1 MNKYLTLLGCSVIP
15 LAVVSGCSSAPK
27 APKPTGDMIAINQ
40 SIPVEIASS
49 IHPVQPIKP
58 ATVVSKN
65 EKVDVGGI
73 DEFEALAALEKNTK
87 TGKTT
92 VLGGVATGNQTTEKC
107 FACEKTAPKAVV
119 STAKVEQQ
127 KPVVKPVV
135 KPKLSVG
142 VNESA
147 FVAVLRWARTK
158 NFDGIVFN
166 TSDAL
171 RERFERKNNGAFY
184 AETAEESLRLLATEF
199 AKENSTLNFWF
210 AFDSVNK
217 KLIIHDIGDRVDVH
231 MFAVQ
236 QGSLKKNA
244 FALAAD
250 LGWKVTAASWPAS
263 TPDYN
268 ETAGYKLA
276 VSGDAIRS
284 FRDLLKGYNIQA
296 QLDLSTNTAYFTAL
310 NK

>member
-1 MNKYLTLLGCSVIP
+1 MNKYLTLLGFSVIP

-27 APKPTGDMIAINQ
+27 APKPTGDMIAVNQ
-40 SIPVEIASS
+40 SIPTEIANS
-49 IHPVQPIKP
+49 IHPVQPVKTTPVINK
-58 ATVVSKN
+58 TKN
-65 EKVDVGGI
+65 VEVGGI
-73 DEFEALAALEKNTK
+73 DEFDALAALEKDTK
-87 TGKTT
+87 TGKST
-92 VLGGVATGNQTTEKC
+92 VLGGNAASKKTTDKC
-107 FACEKTAPKAVV
+107 FACEKTVGGVVVAPAKA
-119 STAKVEQQ
+119 EQQ
-127 KPVVKPVV
+127 KPIV

-147 FVAVLRWARTK
+147 FIAVSRWARSK

-184 AETAEESLRLLATEF
+184 ADTTEESLRLLAAEF
-199 AKENSTLNFWF
+199 TKENPKLNFWF

-231 MFAVQ
+231 MFTVQ

-250 LGWKVTAASWPAS
+250 LGWKVTAVSWPAS

-268 ETAGYKLA
+268 EMAGYKLV

-296 QLDLSTNTAYFTAL
+296 QLDLSTNTAYFTPL

>member
-1 MNKYLTLLGCSVIP
+1 MNKYLTLLGYSVIP

-27 APKPTGDMIAINQ
+27 APKPTGDMIAVNQ
-40 SIPVEIASS
+40 SIPVEIANS

-58 ATVVSKN
+58 VPVVGKS
-65 EKVDVGGI
+65 EKVDIGGI

-92 VLGGVATGNQTTEKC
+92 VLGGVTPSNQTPEKC
-107 FACEKTAPKAVV
+107 FACEKPATKTVV
-119 STAKVEQQ
+119 STAKVEQP

-147 FVAVLRWARTK
+147 FVAVSRWARSK

-166 TSDAL
+166 TSDAV

-184 AETAEESLRLLATEF
+184 AETAEESLRLLAAEF
-199 AKENSTLNFWF
+199 AKENPTLNFWF
-210 AFDSVNK
+210 AFDNVNK

-231 MFAVQ
+231 MFTVQ

-276 VSGDAIRS
+276 VSGDAKRS
-284 FRDLLKGYNIQA
+284 FLDLLKGYNIQA

>member
-1 MNKYLTLLGCSVIP
+1 MNKYLTLLGFSVIP

-27 APKPTGDMIAINQ
+27 APKPTGDMIAVNQ

-58 ATVVSKN
+58 APVINKPA
-65 EKVDVGGI
+65 KVEVGGI
-73 DEFEALAALEKNTK
+73 DEFDALAALEKDTK

-92 VLGGVATGNQTTEKC
+92 VLGGNAKTTSKC
-107 FACEKTAPKAVV
+107 FACEKTASETVTVP
-119 STAKVEQQ
+119 AKVVQP
-127 KPVVKPVV
+127 KPIV

-147 FVAVLRWARTK
+147 FVAVSRWARSK

-171 RERFERKNNGAFY
+171 RERFERKNDGAFY
-184 AETAEESLRLLATEF
+184 AETTEESLRLLAAEF
-199 AKENSTLNFWF
+199 AKENPMLNFWF
-210 AFDSVNK
+210 TFDSVNK
-217 KLIIHDIGDRVDVH
+217 KIIIHDIGDRVDVH
-231 MFAVQ
+231 MFSVQ

-276 VSGDAIRS
+276 VSGDAKRS
-284 FRDLLKGYNIQA
+284 FRDLLNGYNIQA